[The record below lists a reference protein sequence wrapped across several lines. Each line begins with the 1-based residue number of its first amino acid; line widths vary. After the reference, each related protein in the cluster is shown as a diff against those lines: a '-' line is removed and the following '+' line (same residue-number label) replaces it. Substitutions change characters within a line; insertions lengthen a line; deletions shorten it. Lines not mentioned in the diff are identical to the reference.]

1 MKKSKLRP
9 LWIAL
14 ICLAAAAAVG
24 LAVYCGFLLVMARYV
39 PEDPNISVEYA
50 PDTKLTVTWQGSEKA
65 QSYSLAAQG
74 PQGTETMECE
84 SNSAVLTR
92 PAYGGTLKV
101 RIKARRFFGVG
112 TAGKTVDI
120 GTIADVDVKLSEL
133 PAPTPAFSVTDGKN
147 VVLAWDDDGTHSYRV
162 AELNGEGE
170 YVPIVQTKGG
180 TADIRLGRD
189 LDMPRFGRPAQ
200 ICVRREEAGEGY
212 TLYGGY
218 SAPVTVKKEDVV
230 GTDITLDYSAGE
242 SGVYTLE
249 WSTSRGSRCVL
260 QRWIAE
266 SRSWE
271 TLKEAKTGEEAEYTV
286 PGALSPGSVRI
297 YRAQAFEENS
307 DEAVTAAET
316 MIITPCSPVG
326 AAVWPQKSLT
336 LYADAGKKTKT
347 GTASGG
353 SAWKV
358 EEESGGMFKIT
369 NGKTEGYVDS
379 NYCLINLP
387 DYTNELCA
395 YDITNSYA
403 SLFRV
408 HGYAIPTIS
417 GRVITGYENVKSA
430 DGKYLAPY
438 LYPCAKKLAAA
449 AGKTLEDGYRIKI
462 YDSFRPYC
470 ATRYV
475 YDTTEKILDEPA
487 LEKMERE
494 SMSGTKTSPT
504 PAPSA
509 SPSATVPPDTPTYRK
524 IMTNGS
530 YSLGAFL
537 ARSGSNHNI
546 GVALDMTLETAD
558 TGAELKMQ
566 TEMHDLSW
574 YSSTYQN
581 NSNAKLM
588 ARYMTAAGFGTLSS
602 EWWHFEDVATKR
614 ALSLTINFNGG
625 VSPYR

>member
-24 LAVYCGFLLVMARYV
+24 LAAYCGFLLVMARYV

-50 PDTKLTVTWQGSEKA
+50 PDAKLTVTWQGSEKA

-133 PAPTPAFSVTDGKN
+133 QAPTPAFSVTDGKN
-147 VVLAWDDDGTHSYRV
+147 LVLAWDDDGTHSYRV

-307 DEAVTAAET
+307 AEAVTAAET

-326 AAVWPQKSLT
+326 QR
-336 LYADAGKKTKT
+336 
-347 GTASGG
+347 SGPR
-353 SAWKV
+353 SP
-358 EEESGGMFKIT
+358 S
-369 NGKTEGYVDS
+369 
-379 NYCLINLP
+379 
-387 DYTNELCA
+387 
-395 YDITNSYA
+395 
-403 SLFRV
+403 
-408 HGYAIPTIS
+408 
-417 GRVITGYENVKSA
+417 
-430 DGKYLAPY
+430 
-438 LYPCAKKLAAA
+438 PC
-449 AGKTLEDGYRIKI
+449 T
-462 YDSFRPYC
+462 
-470 ATRYV
+470 
-475 YDTTEKILDEPA
+475 
-487 LEKMERE
+487 
-494 SMSGTKTSPT
+494 PT
-504 PAPSA
+504 PAKRPRPA
-509 SPSATVPPDTPTYRK
+509 PPP
-524 IMTNGS
+524 
-530 YSLGAFL
+530 AA
-537 ARSGSNHNI
+537 ARGR
-546 GVALDMTLETAD
+546 
-558 TGAELKMQ
+558 
-566 TEMHDLSW
+566 W
-574 YSSTYQN
+574 
-581 NSNAKLM
+581 
-588 ARYMTAAGFGTLSS
+588 R
-602 EWWHFEDVATKR
+602 KR
-614 ALSLTINFNGG
+614 AAACSKSQTARRRAMWTAITA
-625 VSPYR
+625 